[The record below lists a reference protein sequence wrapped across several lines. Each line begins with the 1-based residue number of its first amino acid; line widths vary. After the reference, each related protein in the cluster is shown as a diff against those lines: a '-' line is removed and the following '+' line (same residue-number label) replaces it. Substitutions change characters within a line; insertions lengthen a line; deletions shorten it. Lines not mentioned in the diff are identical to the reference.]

1 MNIRQEK
8 WDDQEEIYQ
17 LNQLAFKGPE
27 ESKLVDKLR
36 ETQAFIPELSLVA
49 VKNNIIV
56 GHILFSHV
64 HIVGRKSW
72 PSLALAPMSVLPA
85 YQGKGI
91 GTALIEEGV
100 KRARAMGFPSIIV
113 LGHKDYY
120 PKFGFKKASKWGVKC
135 PFEAPDEAFMAMEL
149 YPAALEGK
157 AGTVQYSKA
166 FAV

>member
-120 PKFGFKKASKWGVKC
+120 PKFGFKKSK
-135 PFEAPDEAFMAMEL
+135 
-149 YPAALEGK
+149 
-157 AGTVQYSKA
+157 SKKISKQPLNG
-166 FAV
+166 